1 MGYYINPAE
10 MSSMFAVPAS
20 VVEKHLRL
28 ASAEQLKVLLWF
40 LKNPACGS
48 DISAAADALR
58 LDTATFNDALLYWY
72 DRGVLSKTDEP
83 VKETGGADNECAVKK
98 AVLSAAVKPNRE
110 ESARRGLECPEIA
123 FILRETER
131 KFGRTL
137 RQNEISTLVWLYDD
151 QGIGSSLLM
160 MIVEYAVSEG
170 RPSMSFIERTA
181 VEWVNDG
188 VSDVLSAEKRL
199 AEMRRRRSAW
209 HTVETAMGIEHRMP
223 SSAELEAADKWINEW
238 GYGSEILRA
247 AYEACV
253 DATSKFSIPYIKK
266 ILSSWHKAGVK
277 TVADIAVK
285 TSPADNKSG
294 DKYTDF
300 INGLIMK
307 NEED

>member
-1 MGYYINPAE
+1 
-10 MSSMFAVPAS
+10 MFAVPAS
-20 VVEKHLRL
+20 VVDKHLRL
-28 ASAEQLKVLLWF
+28 ASADQLKVLLF
-40 LKNPACGS
+40 YLKNPAVS
-48 DISAAADALR
+48 DLTAVADALR
-58 LDTATFNDALLYWY
+58 IDGQSVADAFLYWC
-72 DRGVLSKTDEP
+72 DRGVLLKTGESAADSMTAT
-83 VKETGGADNECAVKK
+83 VSGGQKSQGKIINT
-98 AVLSAAVKPNRE
+98 AAVKPNRE

-123 FILRETER
+123 FILRETEK

-137 RQNEISTLVWLYDD
+137 RQNEISTIVWLYDD
-151 QGIGSSLLM
+151 QGIASSLLM

-188 VSDVLSAEKRL
+188 VNDVLSAEKRL
-199 AEMRRRRSAW
+199 TEMRRRRSAW

-223 SSAELEAADKWINEW
+223 SSAELEAADKWVNEW
-238 GYGSEILRA
+238 GYGKEILRA

-266 ILSSWHKAGVK
+266 IIAAWHKDGVK
-277 TVADIAVK
+277 TVADIKAK
-285 TSPADNKSG
+285 DAMQKAEKKES

-307 NEED
+307 NEEN